1 MYEGSGLSEKNNLRP
16 LSLRDSRKVVQE
28 LAWAAC
34 QSTKLSSLLS
44 LSYRHKHKQ
53 IWGNLK
59 YSEQIKQSSITVP
72 IGLTGKR
79 NWESVFK
86 IKQLPYKNCLLG
98 VQETPLWVNDSAVYW
113 RTKMKGRK
121 SRDTLLKKHFLYI
134 TICKTG
140 NTAPFL
146 KAPHTFF

>member
-59 YSEQIKQSSITVP
+59 YSEKIKQSSITVP

-98 VQETPLWVNDSAVYW
+98 VQETPLWVVTPQSIEEQKWKVENLVTHSW
-113 RTKMKGRK
+113 KRTFCILQYVRLGIP
-121 SRDTLLKKHFLYI
+121 H
-134 TICKTG
+134 
-140 NTAPFL
+140 PF
-146 KAPHTFF
+146 